1 MKQQKLS
8 IDITGCCFIVQETTV
23 WLTKDVLVIE
33 II

>member
-23 WLTKDVLVIE
+23 W
-33 II
+33 